1 MNSSFCHCR
10 FRCTISVIFYRRCQI
25 GSQSSLVQFAA
36 LIIWR
41 IRYTHTACFII
52 RFVFLIFPAQSA
64 SSQSI
69 FILACSTTNHST
81 FQIGIFFDRDIKAFF
96 SGTNT
101 CLVDSTFVIAMN
113 VIFADATTD
122 TGLSLLHAIVDR
134 QPGRAILLFI
144 VFSYCLVSMERFPP
158 T

>member
-69 FILACSTTNHST
+69 FILACSTINHST
-81 FQIGIFFDRDIKAFF
+81 FQIGIFFDRDIKAVTARTDACLIDDAFIVTLHVSFGRTTAIAGFTGCCTKAHACRYVFF
-96 SGTNT
+96 
-101 CLVDSTFVIAMN
+101 
-113 VIFADATTD
+113 
-122 TGLSLLHAIVDR
+122 
-134 QPGRAILLFI
+134 AILFLGLQTFD
-144 VFSYCLVSMERFPP
+144 V
-158 T
+158 